1 MVSKLMSRAF
11 SLIGYKRID
20 DDHVSAPAKITAALA
35 DVLTPIGRHAFPPAA
50 PPRAALY
57 QCTAWTKP
65 LAAPA
70 RSAGVRL
77 PEKTIVALA
86 PAARRD

>member
-11 SLIGYKRID
+11 SMIGYKHID
-20 DDHVSAPAKITAALA
+20 NDHVSTPAQITSALA

-65 LAAPA
+65 
-70 RSAGVRL
+70 S
-77 PEKTIVALA
+77 
-86 PAARRD
+86 